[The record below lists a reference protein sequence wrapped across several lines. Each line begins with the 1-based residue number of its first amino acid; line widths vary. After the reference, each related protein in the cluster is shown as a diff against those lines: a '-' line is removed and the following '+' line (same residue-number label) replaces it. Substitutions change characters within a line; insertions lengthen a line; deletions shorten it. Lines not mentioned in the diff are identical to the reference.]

1 MPELRKDPV
10 VGRWVVFSPER
21 QIRPERY
28 VCEELPPTKPEDNPF
43 LEGHEANTPP
53 EITRFGRMGRRQT
66 GRVGSCG

>member
-1 MPELRKDPV
+1 MPELRRDPV

-43 LEGHEANTPP
+43 LEGHEAYTPP
-53 EITRFGRMGRRQT
+53 EPISRHEVDPSTATVQL
-66 GRVGSCG
+66 